1 MRQPSGDDRPL
12 PAERAFV
19 VQLHVETDL
28 AQGRI
33 MGRVEHVVSGRAA
46 HFDTLEDLL
55 GFIERV
61 LITLRAEPGDEV
73 PEEP

>member
-1 MRQPSGDDRPL
+1 M
-12 PAERAFV
+12 
-19 VQLHVETDL
+19 QLRVETDL

-46 HFDTLEDLL
+46 HFDTLADLL
-55 GFIERV
+55 RFIERV
-61 LITLRAEPGDEV
+61 LTMRRAEPSAEV